1 MPKAARTR
9 AQQRRF
15 EWTLL
20 ALALLALVAWLSPPG
35 QLAGPNHLIQDLG
48 LRALARPPHPDIVL
62 VAVDDRSIAT
72 IGRWPWR
79 RALHAQLLQTISAQ
93 QPQAIGLDIL
103 FSEADADYPQDD
115 ALLAQAIA
123 ASHRVA
129 LPVFQRNYAGLSA
142 GGPEG
147 ASELPL
153 DMFTQA
159 AAALGHV
166 HVAPDGDGVVRGLYL
181 QEGPA
186 DAPWSHLSQA
196 LQCIAQPPRAG
207 LQAAGAGRTRQRLGP
222 QQPRALGRAPA

>member
-20 ALALLALVAWLSPPG
+20 AMALLALVAWLSPPG

-103 FSEADADYPQDD
+103 FSEADADYPLDD
-115 ALLAQAIA
+115 ALLAQAIGWRCPCCSA
-123 ASHRVA
+123 TMRGS
-129 LPVFQRNYAGLSA
+129 PKGNLS
-142 GGPEG
+142 
-147 ASELPL
+147 S
-153 DMFTQA
+153 
-159 AAALGHV
+159 
-166 HVAPDGDGVVRGLYL
+166 
-181 QEGPA
+181 
-186 DAPWSHLSQA
+186 PWTCSPR
-196 LQCIAQPPRAG
+196 QPPPWAMCM
-207 LQAAGAGRTRQRLGP
+207 
-222 QQPRALGRAPA
+222 

>member
-20 ALALLALVAWLSPPG
+20 AMALLALVAWLSPPG

-103 FSEADADYPQDD
+103 FSEADADYPLDD

-123 ASHRVA
+123 ASQRVA
-129 LPVFQRNYAGLSA
+129 LPVLQRNYAGLA
-142 GGPEG
+142 EG
-147 ASELPL
+147 QSELPL

-196 LQCIAQPPRAG
+196 LQCIAQPPHRA
-207 LQAAGAGRTRQRLGP
+207 ASRRR
-222 QQPRALGRAPA
+222 